1 MNAADPATL
10 LAAVHPL
17 TVAQTGGIDALQ
29 MVMLALAVGALAIVL
44 LSTRRRIRES
54 QRLSPT
60 AARRRYAELQ
70 EEVKVSRNLEQVM
83 LELDQLSRQI
93 HGRIDTKLARLE
105 AVIRDADERIDRL
118 SRLIRTTKGESAQE
132 FTLDREGPD
141 EAHSAQSDIVDDRH
155 APIYELADSGKS
167 PVEIA
172 RQVGKTTGEVELILA
187 LKRASE
193 NKSSRPAGRVMP
205 LNSELQ
211 G

>member
-1 MNAADPATL
+1 MNAADPSTL

-17 TVAQTGGIDALQ
+17 IVAQTGRVDAVQ
-29 MVMLALAVGALAIVL
+29 MVMLVLAVGALAIVM

-70 EEVKVSRNLEQVM
+70 EEVKASRGLEQVM

-105 AVIRDADERIDRL
+105 AVIRDADQRIDTL
-118 SRLIRTTKGESAQE
+118 SRLIRTMQGESAQE
-132 FTLDREGPD
+132 FTLDRESPD
-141 EAHSAQSDIVDDRH
+141 EARSARSDIVDDRH
-155 APIYELADSGKS
+155 APIYELAEGGKS

-172 RQVGKTTGEVELILA
+172 RRVGKTTGEVELILA

-193 NKSSRPAGRVMP
+193 NESSQPVGRGM
-205 LNSELQ
+205 LLDSEPHR
-211 G
+211 

>member
-10 LAAVHPL
+10 SAIVHPL
-17 TVAQTGGIDALQ
+17 MVAQTGKVDAVQ
-29 MVMLALAVGALAIVL
+29 MVMLALAVGVLAIL
-44 LSTRRRIRES
+44 MLSTRRRVRES

-60 AARRRYAELQ
+60 SARRRHAELQ
-70 EEVKVSRNLEQVM
+70 EEVKASRSLEQVM

-105 AVIRDADERIDRL
+105 AAIRDADQRIDRL
-118 SRLIRTTKGESAQE
+118 SRLIRTAQGGSALD
-132 FTLDREGPD
+132 FTVEREGAD
-141 EAHSAQSDIVDDRH
+141 DANSARSDILDDRY
-155 APIYELADSGKS
+155 APIHKLADGGKS

-193 NKSSRPAGRVMP
+193 GESSQPVTRVKP
-205 LNSELQ
+205 LNSGLQ